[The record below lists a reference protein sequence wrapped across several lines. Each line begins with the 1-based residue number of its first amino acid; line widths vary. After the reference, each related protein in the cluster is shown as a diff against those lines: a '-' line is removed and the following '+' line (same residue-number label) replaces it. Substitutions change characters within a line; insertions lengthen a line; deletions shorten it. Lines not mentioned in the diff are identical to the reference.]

1 MTDAPV
7 PTPAKH
13 RRSGG
18 SSGFKYATRLA
29 KRICRIAGDHRLIDH
44 VTRNL
49 ARHGVRAAVR
59 RHDTAVLFDWLLE
72 TVSYQGISNHVA
84 WGYMERHGRLAWDE
98 IVSLID
104 AGPSCPKLRSYW
116 HFDHC
121 GYQKGLQTCAEP
133 DHFAACPLPTHNL
146 RNGNLNQAAYSLFL
160 FIRDVA
166 DGDLV
171 GWIDTRLADV
181 DLWTLDGRADR
192 LRAALLEPLG
202 HIYGVSNKVV
212 SMALASLLLGADRRR
227 PLWAEAGA
235 AMIAVDTLVHN
246 FLHRTGIL
254 ARLDAAHPYGPACYA
269 PAGCAEI
276 IERIAGEIDA
286 RRFNPLFPAN
296 FPRFVQHAIW
306 RFCAESGLDECNGH
320 QIDDRK
326 RCDRSDC
333 PAFRLCDRVPL
344 KPERSKKDD

>member
-1 MTDAPV
+1 VADATAPTSA
-7 PTPAKH
+7 TPA
-13 RRSGG
+13 RPDLAPGLAR
-18 SSGFKYATRLA
+18 AVRLA
-29 KRICRIAGDHRLIDH
+29 ERVCRIAGDHRLIDH
-44 VTRNL
+44 VIRDL
-49 ARHGVRAAVR
+49 ARRGVRAAVR
-59 RHDTAVLFDWLLE
+59 DRNTAELFDWLLE
-72 TVSYQGISNHVA
+72 TVSYQGISNHA
-84 WGYMERHGRLAWDE
+84 ASGYMERHGRLAWDH
-98 IVSLID
+98 VVPLMA

-121 GYQKGLQTCAEP
+121 GYQKGLQACSEP
-133 DHFAACPLPTHNL
+133 DHFATCPLPTHDL

-166 DGDLV
+166 GGDLV
-171 GWIDTRLADV
+171 GWIDKRLGDV
-181 DLWTLDGRADR
+181 DLSAPTGRVASLRYTLHG
-192 LRAALLEPLG
+192 PLG
-202 HIYGVSNKVV
+202 HIYGVSNKVL

-227 PLWAEAGA
+227 PLWAEAGT

-269 PAGCAEI
+269 PDACADI
-276 IERIAGEIDA
+276 LERIAANINA
-286 RRFNPLFPAN
+286 RRFNPTFPVT

-326 RCDRSDC
+326 RCDRNDC
-333 PAFRLCDRVPL
+333 PVFRLCDRVPL
-344 KPERSKKDD
+344 KPEWSRKDA